1 MSTMTTALVTRYHWL
16 LYSLVFTLVDC
27 SPSYPP
33 KSIMASSH
41 SDILGNEARTR
52 QDTCGSTGNSGGCTL
67 TPGERNESCTYE
79 CSLLHER
86 PPEYNSTCEF
96 IEANCADEYEL
107 LNYLQFM
114 DCHLGPN
121 LRVCTFSSV
130 SKFIIR
136 FSGTDRA
143 NQVGGLFCVPLF
155 IATWIH
161 HVSPVAAL
169 SLISSIYNGQCIR
182 SWKLLYL

>member
-1 MSTMTTALVTRYHWL
+1 MGFYTFFFGQAGQCSHRPLSYRKPYMSAMTTALISRYHWL
-16 LYSLVFTLVDC
+16 LYVLVFTLVDC
-27 SPSYPP
+27 SPSYPT

-52 QDTCGSTGNSGGCTL
+52 QDTCGSTGNSGGCPPT
-67 TPGERNESCTYE
+67 GERNESCTYE
-79 CSLLHER
+79 CSLLHEP
-86 PPEYNSTCEF
+86 PPEYNNTCEF

-130 SKFIIR
+130 SKFIIK
-136 FSGTDRA
+136 FSGTLCTSFYSHLDTS
-143 NQVGGLFCVPLF
+143 C
-155 IATWIH
+155 
-161 HVSPVAAL
+161 
-169 SLISSIYNGQCIR
+169 
-182 SWKLLYL
+182 